1 MLNSKFNN
9 YNLYILV
16 LGKKTLVKF
25 IIEIPAVKMYN
36 FKKRI
41 LILHTNR
48 YLCQIQAIFS
58 IKYDFFLFKCEVC
71 NLKLKLVLE
80 VSMQRKQREERP
92 NTQKK
97 TTKGCTNVRKL
108 QNVPSAFFFCRF
120 PFVLLS
126 RDRKSNHIGLL
137 RSLGIYFTV
146 HNSKFGQESGCFVF
160 VLK

>member
-1 MLNSKFNN
+1 M
-9 YNLYILV
+9 I
-16 LGKKTLVKF
+16 
-25 IIEIPAVKMYN
+25 
-36 FKKRI
+36 
-41 LILHTNR
+41 
-48 YLCQIQAIFS
+48 
-58 IKYDFFLFKCEVC
+58 FFLFKCEVC
-71 NLKLKLVLE
+71 NLKLKLGFNVE
-80 VSMQRKQREERP
+80 KTKRRKTKHP
-92 NTQKK
+92 KKK